1 MVFFLLG
8 LPAAIVEGGATTCP
22 AGTTAVDTFSAEGK
36 RWAACED
43 LSTPGGGLTLVPES
57 GPAIHLPKSHEPY
70 SPEPDE
76 NYYLGLGKQAVLG
89 AKWDML
95 GDEILHGCD
104 DERESHTP
112 ASHRTP
118 QPLYMQPLNPST
130 CSPSA
135 PQPSALSPHP
145 SPLVVRVLLG
155 ATTRAARPPPDS
167 ASRRGVA
174 WSVRCR

>member
-1 MVFFLLG
+1 MLFLLLS
-8 LPAAIVEGGATTCP
+8 LPAAIAEGGATCP

-36 RWAACED
+36 QWAACED

-76 NYYLGLGKQAVLG
+76 NYYLGLGKQVVLG

-95 GDEILHGCD
+95 GDAILHGCG
-104 DERESHTP
+104 DEKGQHALIAP
-112 ASHRTP
+112 H
-118 QPLYMQPLNPST
+118 PLNPST

-135 PQPSALSPHP
+135 PQPSSC
-145 SPLVVRVLLG
+145 V
-155 ATTRAARPPPDS
+155 
-167 ASRRGVA
+167 
-174 WSVRCR
+174 CC

>member
-1 MVFFLLG
+1 MLFLLLS
-8 LPAAIVEGGATTCP
+8 LPAAITEGGATCP

-36 RWAACED
+36 QWAACED

-76 NYYLGLGKQAVLG
+76 NYYLGLGKQVVLG

-95 GDEILHGCD
+95 GDAILHGCVT
-104 DERESHTP
+104 REIQHALIAP
-112 ASHRTP
+112 H
-118 QPLYMQPLNPST
+118 PLNPST

-135 PQPSALSPHP
+135 PQPSSC
-145 SPLVVRVLLG
+145 V
-155 ATTRAARPPPDS
+155 
-167 ASRRGVA
+167 
-174 WSVRCR
+174 CC